1 MMRCEVVCH
10 PTGRVRADAPL
21 RDSSL
26 KAHELK
32 AHGSAAGRLR
42 RCWYGRVKT
51 ALDAGL
57 ALTMLVLASPLLLLA
72 ALLVKATSRGPILYS
87 QIRLGRGGKPFRIY
101 KVRSMHHDCEKHSGA
116 QWSKPGDA
124 RVTPVGRFLRRTH
137 IDELPQLWN
146 VLRGDMSL
154 VGPRPER
161 PEFVPQLE
169 EALPRY
175 RERLLVRPGLS
186 GLAQVQL
193 PPDTDLDSVRR
204 KLAHDLGYVE
214 RMSFWLDLRIL
225 ICTALHVVGVSY
237 AWGAKK
243 LRLPKGAELERAYS
257 ASLIKP
263 IETADVAAV
272 RKGKTTKL
280 APPDSVDEPL
290 VADLQP
296 A

>member
-1 MMRCEVVCH
+1 
-10 PTGRVRADAPL
+10 
-21 RDSSL
+21 
-26 KAHELK
+26 
-32 AHGSAAGRLR
+32 
-42 RCWYGRVKT
+42 
-51 ALDAGL
+51 
-57 ALTMLVLASPLLLLA
+57 MLVFASPLLLLA
-72 ALLVKATSRGPILYS
+72 AVLVKATSRGPILYS

-101 KVRSMHHDCEKHSGA
+101 KVRSMYHECEKHSGA
-116 QWSKPGDA
+116 QWCKPGDS
-124 RVTPVGRFLRRTH
+124 RITPVGRFLRRTH

-161 PEFVPQLE
+161 PEFIPQLE
-169 EALPRY
+169 DALPRY

-225 ICTALHVVGVSY
+225 ICTGLHVLGVSY
-237 AWGAKK
+237 AWGARKF
-243 LRLPKGAELERAYS
+243 RLPVGAELEQAYS

-263 IETADVAAV
+263 IEKVKPVAAP
-272 RKGKTTKL
+272 KAKTTKV